1 VKRCEPPAAGRPVVT
16 AAEMVAGHVALD
28 VSCPDR
34 LYLNGFVNKLQ
45 TPGGV
50 VYFFHDHRGK
60 PIVSPALFEP
70 IGEKF
75 RRDIKNWA
83 LASGIPVIRF
93 AAGERKAEVM
103 ASYLDAAAAAGR
115 SQIVAVGCAQEFQL
129 VWTARKRDTDPGACP
144 QFSFTKE
151 QRRVSVFY
159 VYIFD
164 EQMGPGFIKICS
176 YFPYPVKVWVNGHEW
191 AKRQAAAAGI
201 GFTALSNGFASCDDP
216 AALQDICDRFGPGTV
231 QVWFERWM
239 ARIPLPLED
248 ADRDGGYWWELS
260 MRQVETSRTL
270 VFDGDVHARA
280 FFEALLC
287 ENMDLGRPE
296 NVELLFRRGQR
307 RGQPAAAPP
316 GGGFRTTI
324 DRYCHMVTV
333 NVFYKNSRVKQYLKD
348 GVALRIETV
357 VNSPDDL
364 GCRRMLSNLPELQ
377 AKARAIN
384 DRLLHTE
391 TAGQGTVLVS
401 PVIER
406 ITRPT
411 LTGEGRKAPALRFGD
426 LRVQA
431 LAGALAAML
440 FTVTG
445 ITNRS
450 LRALMTGL
458 LHRPYSMNQAS
469 YDLSRLARNGL
480 IRRVPGR
487 NRYALTRDGLLF
499 ACFYTKVYDHVLR
512 PLMAPDRPNAPPEL
526 TTALDT
532 LDRLAVDHIARA
544 RVPTAA

>member
-1 VKRCEPPAAGRPVVT
+1 VECYEPAAAGPAVVT
-16 AAEMVAGHVALD
+16 AAEMVTGHVTLD
-28 VSCPDR
+28 VSCLDR
-34 LYLNGFVNKLQ
+34 LYLNGYVAKLQ

-50 VYFFHDHRGK
+50 IYFFHDHRGK

-75 RRDIKNWA
+75 RRDIKDWA
-83 LASGIPVIRF
+83 QANGVPLIRF
-93 AAGERKAEVM
+93 RAGERKADVM
-103 ASYLDAAAAAGR
+103 SPYLQAAADSGR
-115 SQIVAVGCAQEFQL
+115 SQVVAIGCAQEFQL
-129 VWTARKRDTDPGACP
+129 AWTARKRDTDPGMCP

-164 EQMGPGFIKICS
+164 EQMGPGFIKICT
-176 YFPYPVKVWVNGHEW
+176 YFPYPVKAWVNGHEW
-191 AKRQAAAAGI
+191 AKRQAMAAGI

-216 AALQDICDRFGPGTV
+216 AGLQQICDRFGPGTV

-239 ARIPLPLED
+239 ARIPLPLGD
-248 ADRDGGYWWELS
+248 ADRDAGYWWELS
-260 MRQVETSRTL
+260 MRQIETSRTL
-270 VFDGDVHARA
+270 VFDDDVHARA

-287 ENMDLGRPE
+287 DNMDLGRPE

-307 RGQPAAAPP
+307 SGRPTIPPA
-316 GGGFRTTI
+316 GGGFRTAI
-324 DRYCHMVTV
+324 DRYCHLITL
-333 NVFYKNSRVKQYLKD
+333 NVFYRHSRLKQYLKD
-348 GVALRIETV
+348 SVALRIETV
-357 VNSPDDL
+357 VNDPKDL
-364 GCRRMLSNLPELQ
+364 RCNRRLENLPELQ

-384 DRLLHTE
+384 TRLMETE
-391 TAGQGTVLVS
+391 TVGQGTALVS

-440 FTVTG
+440 FAVTG

-458 LHRPYSMNQAS
+458 LHRPYSINQAS

-480 IRRVPGR
+480 IERVPGR
-487 NRYALTRDGLLF
+487 NRYTLTRDGLLF
-499 ACFYTKVYDHVLR
+499 AHFYTKVYDHILR

-526 TTALDT
+526 TAALDT
-532 LDRLAVDHIARA
+532 LDQLAAGHIARA

>member
-1 VKRCEPPAAGRPVVT
+1 VERHEPAAAGPVVVT
-16 AAEMVAGHVALD
+16 AADMVAGHVVLD
-28 VSCPDR
+28 VSCLDR
-34 LYLNGFVNKLQ
+34 LYLNGYVNKLQ

-50 VYFFHDHRGK
+50 VYFFRDHRGK

-75 RRDIKNWA
+75 RRDIKAWA
-83 LASGIPVIRF
+83 QASGIPVITF
-93 AAGERKAEVM
+93 KAGERKAEVM
-103 ASYLDAAAAAGR
+103 APCLEAAASAGR

-129 VWTARKRDTDPGACP
+129 VWTARKRATDPGACP

-176 YFPYPVKVWVNGHEW
+176 YFPYPVKVWVNGHER
-191 AKRQAAAAGI
+191 ARRQAAAAGI
-201 GFTALSNGFASCDDP
+201 GFTALSNGFASCEDP
-216 AALQDICDRFGPGTV
+216 AALQAICDRFGPGTV

-239 ARIPLPLED
+239 ARIPLPLDD
-248 ADRDGGYWWELS
+248 ADRDAGYWRELS
-260 MRQVETSRTL
+260 MRQIETSRTL
-270 VFDGDVHARA
+270 VFDHDVHARA

-307 RGQPAAAPP
+307 LGRPAAPP
-316 GGGFRTTI
+316 IGGGFRTAI
-324 DRYCHMVTV
+324 DRYCHMVTI
-333 NVFYKNSRVKQYLKD
+333 NVFCKNSRVKQYLKD

-357 VNSPDDL
+357 INSPDDL
-364 GCRRMLSNLPELQ
+364 GCRRMLANLPELQ

-391 TAGQGTVLVS
+391 IAGQGTVLVS

-411 LTGEGRKAPALRFGD
+411 LTREGRKAPALRFGD

-431 LAGALAAML
+431 LAGATAAML

-445 ITNRS
+445 ITS
-450 LRALMTGL
+450 KTLRGLMTGL

-487 NRYALTRDGLLF
+487 NRYTLTRDGLLF
-499 ACFYTKVYDHVLR
+499 AHIYTKVYDHVLR

-526 TTALDT
+526 AAALDT
-532 LDRLAVDHIARA
+532 LDQLATDHIARA

>member
-1 VKRCEPPAAGRPVVT
+1 MERQEPAAAGRAVVT
-16 AAEMVAGHVALD
+16 AADMVAGHVSLD

-34 LYLNGFVNKLQ
+34 LYLNGFAAKLQ

-50 VYFFHDHRGK
+50 VYFFHHHRGK

-75 RRDIKNWA
+75 RRDIRDWA
-83 LASGIPVIRF
+83 QANGIPLVRF
-93 AAGERKAEVM
+93 AAGDRKADVM
-103 ASYLDAAAAAGR
+103 APYLDAAAAAGR
-115 SQIVAVGCAQEFQL
+115 SQVVAVGCAQEFQL
-129 VWTARKRDTDPGACP
+129 VWTARKRATDPGACP

-191 AKRQAAAAGI
+191 AKRQAAAAGL
-201 GFTALSNGFASCDDP
+201 GFTALSNGFASADDP
-216 AALQDICDRFGPGTV
+216 AALQAICDRFGPGTV

-239 ARIPLPLED
+239 ARIPLPLTD
-248 ADRDGGYWWELS
+248 TDRDAGYWWELS

-307 RGQPAAAPP
+307 RGGPARPP
-316 GGGFRTTI
+316 AGGGFRTAI
-324 DRYCHMVTV
+324 DRYCHMVTI

-348 GVALRIETV
+348 DVALRIETV
-357 VNSPDDL
+357 INSPDDL
-364 GCRRMLSNLPELQ
+364 GCRRMLANLPELQ

-391 TAGQGTVLVS
+391 TAGQDTVLVS

-411 LTGEGRKAPALRFGD
+411 VTGDGRKAPALRFGD

-431 LAGALAAML
+431 LAGALADML

-445 ITNRS
+445 ITNRT
-450 LRALMTGL
+450 LRGLMTGL

-469 YDLSRLARNGL
+469 YDLSRLTHNGL

-487 NRYALTRDGLLF
+487 NRYTLTRDGLLF
-499 ACFYTKVYDHVLR
+499 AHFYTKVYDHILR

-526 TTALDT
+526 IAALDT
-532 LDRLAVDHIARA
+532 LDQIAAGSIARA
-544 RVPTAA
+544 RLPTAA

>member
-1 VKRCEPPAAGRPVVT
+1 
-16 AAEMVAGHVALD
+16 MVAGHVTLD
-28 VSCPDR
+28 VSCIDR
-34 LYLNGFVNKLQ
+34 LYLNGYVPRLQ

-75 RRDIKNWA
+75 RKDVRGWA
-83 LASGIPVIRF
+83 QANGIPLVAF
-93 AAGERKAEVM
+93 KAGDRKADVM
-103 ASYLDAAAAAGR
+103 APYLDAAAASGR
-115 SQIVAVGCAQEFQL
+115 SQVAAVGCAQEFQL
-129 VWTARKRDTDPGACP
+129 VWTARKRNTDPGRPP

-159 VYIFD
+159 VYIWD
-164 EQMGPGFIKICS
+164 SEMGSGFIKICT
-176 YFPYPVKVWVNGHEW
+176 YFPYPLKAWVNGHEW
-191 AKRQAAAAGI
+191 AKRQALAAGL
-201 GFTALSNGFASCDDP
+201 GFSELSNGFASCADP
-216 AALQDICDRFGPGTV
+216 AALQDICDRFGPGHV

-239 ARIPLPLED
+239 ARIPLPLDD
-248 ADRDGGYWWELS
+248 ADRDGGFWWELS

-270 VFDGDVHARA
+270 VFDSDVRARA

-296 NVELLFRRGQR
+296 NAELLFRRGQR
-307 RGQPAAAPP
+307 LGRPTNPP
-316 GGGFRTTI
+316 RGGGFKTKI
-324 DRYCHMVTV
+324 DRYCDLVTI
-333 NVFYKNSRVKQYLKD
+333 NVFYRNSRLKQYLKD

-357 VNSPDDL
+357 VNDPRDL
-364 GCRRMLSNLPELQ
+364 RCNRQLRNLPELQ
-377 AKARAIN
+377 DKARAVN
-384 DRLLHTE
+384 ARLMETE
-391 TAGQGTVLVS
+391 TAGQDTVLVS

-411 LTGEGRKAPALRFGD
+411 LTQDGRKAPALRFGD

-431 LAGALAAML
+431 LAGAVAAML
-440 FTVTG
+440 FTVPG
-445 ITNRS
+445 ITSRT
-450 LRALMTGL
+450 LRGLMTGL
-458 LHRPYSMNQAS
+458 LNRPYSMNQAS

-480 IRRVPGR
+480 IERVPGR

-499 ACFYTKVYDHVLR
+499 ACFYTRVYDHVLR

-526 TTALDT
+526 TTALGT
-532 LDRLAVDHIARA
+532 LDQLVAEHVARA